1 MIIMN
6 RRRQFQGHVRVLT
19 ALLLAAAAASCAG
32 SSTSPSDGFVGI
44 SGQVF
49 STVSFQG
56 VCSIRPGVPS
66 APAECYAGPVA
77 GAVVSTSI
85 DATTTTTDAAG
96 RFLLTTNTL
105 KKNWDGCRPYT
116 LTITAAGHPTY
127 SVTGSHGTGTGSGSG
142 SGSGDQLYKQ
152 LFALSPP
159 TPAFV
164 GNCPG

>member
-6 RRRQFQGHVRVLT
+6 RRRQFQRHVRVLN

-49 STVSFQG
+49 STVSFGG
-56 VCSIRPGVPS
+56 VCSGPS
-66 APAECYAGPVA
+66 APPECYSGPVA

-105 KKNWDGCRPYT
+105 KKNWNGCRPYT
-116 LTITAAGHPTY
+116 LTIAAAGHPTY

-142 SGSGDQLYKQ
+142 DQLYKG

-159 TPAFV
+159 TPSFV